1 MRLFTPTPTT
11 LATPTDVV
19 FQYDDVD
26 NKGALE
32 RERERERGRDR
43 SGGGGAAFD
52 VEFVRFHIL
61 LLVIRLIYNTLLK
74 FTFY

>member
-32 RERERERGRDR
+32 RERERGRDI

-61 LLVIRLIYNTLLK
+61 L
-74 FTFY
+74 

>member
-32 RERERERGRDR
+32 RERERGRDR

-61 LLVIRLIYNTLLK
+61 LLVIWLIYNTLLK

>member
-32 RERERERGRDR
+32 REREN
-43 SGGGGAAFD
+43 GGGTEAEVGERPLMSSSCAF
-52 VEFVRFHIL
+52 I
-61 LLVIRLIYNTLLK
+61 
-74 FTFY
+74 FYY

>member
-32 RERERERGRDR
+32 RERAGEGQKRRWG
-43 SGGGGAAFD
+43 SS
-52 VEFVRFHIL
+52 L
-61 LLVIRLIYNTLLK
+61 
-74 FTFY
+74 

>member
-32 RERERERGRDR
+32 RERERPGEGQKRRVG
-43 SGGGGAAFD
+43 SS
-52 VEFVRFHIL
+52 L
-61 LLVIRLIYNTLLK
+61 
-74 FTFY
+74 